1 MSDLFGDFKRPKA
14 ELSIID
20 KFVQLFNQSRKEY
33 KSKNYQKALAGFKA
47 EYELLRDIYDVYPKI
62 VLLYLIIKCSFKL
75 NDYNN
80 CESYISKL
88 ENNLMDIFQFK
99 KSSFIKYKAKIFL
112 FKFILNFTLDNL
124 ENSINKVI
132 EMITYLKESNFYSL
146 EEKIYFFWVYIK
158 GFIKISKRHE
168 TKKFFYFK
176 EQYDSMLIEEIDEKK
191 KLREGIEF
199 KQKKI
204 SRGFT
209 EEYKSFMNSKMRQII
224 FQRN

>member
-14 ELSIID
+14 ELTIID

-47 EYELLRDIYDVYPKI
+47 EYEILRDIYDVYPKI

-99 KSSFIKYKAKIFL
+99 KISF
-112 FKFILNFTLDNL
+112 
-124 ENSINKVI
+124 
-132 EMITYLKESNFYSL
+132 
-146 EEKIYFFWVYIK
+146 
-158 GFIKISKRHE
+158 
-168 TKKFFYFK
+168 
-176 EQYDSMLIEEIDEKK
+176 
-191 KLREGIEF
+191 
-199 KQKKI
+199 
-204 SRGFT
+204 
-209 EEYKSFMNSKMRQII
+209 
-224 FQRN
+224 